1 MWKLYVEKLIC
12 NEVAR
17 CEPASL
23 RKKLFRI
30 SSFTNFAFIFSESM
44 MITSSKETFKVC
56 EHISFRK
63 YKRKVVL
70 LVIYLF
76 NQHWSES
83 TCWIWHLKF
92 SWVQFLSNTLFFCR
106 LKLYT
111 QAEIALKKDMWS
123 IIRASDLL
131 GPLSNNLKHEHLKVH

>member
-1 MWKLYVEKLIC
+1 MKLRDANLQVYEKNSFAYPLSRILLSFSQKAWWLLLLKRLSKC
-12 NEVAR
+12 
-17 CEPASL
+17 ASTFL
-23 RKKLFRI
+23 SGNI
-30 SSFTNFAFIFSESM
+30 SG
-44 MITSSKETFKVC
+44 K
-56 EHISFRK
+56 
-63 YKRKVVL
+63 
-70 LVIYLF
+70 YLF